1 MQRWDLAAANDSDR
15 PGPRVLFS
23 MPEARAVV
31 IDLAAGEELRDHQVR
46 ERAVL
51 QVLAGSAECASGG
64 ESVTCGRGTLVLFEP
79 GETHSVRALEATRL
93 LLTLAPWPA
102 PGHYADTEAEDPHA
116 LPVHATI
123 LPREDP

>member
-64 ESVTCGRGTLVLFEP
+64 ESATCGQGTLVLFEP
-79 GETHSVRALEATRL
+79 GETHSCVRSDATRL
-93 LLTLAPWPA
+93 LLIARA
-102 PGHYADTEAEDPHA
+102 VARAGA
-116 LPVHATI
+116 LRRHRSTRTRTRCP
-123 LPREDP
+123 

>member
-31 IDLAAGEELRDHQVR
+31 IDLEAGEELRDHQVR

-51 QVLAGSAECASGG
+51 QVLTGSADCASGG
-64 ESVTCGRGTLVLFEP
+64 ESATCGQGTLVLFEP
-79 GETHSVRALEATRL
+79 GETHSVRAR
-93 LLTLAPWPA
+93 
-102 PGHYADTEAEDPHA
+102 
-116 LPVHATI
+116 
-123 LPREDP
+123 